1 VVVVAAGNPKG
12 ETILQYFFLFG
23 CVVVFGL
30 GMNGM
35 GSIFFFFFYFLL
47 LPFVVSCLASGIQGM
62 IKALV

>member
-1 VVVVAAGNPKG
+1 MMVEAAENPKG

-35 GSIFFFFFYFLL
+35 GSIFFFFFFLL
-47 LPFVVSCLASGIQGM
+47 LPFVVSCLASGRQGM